1 MVILTYDFLTDDKL
15 RKRKWRILYA
25 KMLDYGLMHDAL
37 KTNALIFLSMK
48 TNALIFLS
56 MQVIDLGK
64 DEINC
69 AALLKE
75 LLNFLHLEFFL
86 QHSSSLNQL
95 FNWGFYHFFAFRIFS
110 PNFSSLNQLFN

>member
-1 MVILTYDFLTDDKL
+1 MDFDTVILTYDFLTDDKL
-15 RKRKWRILYA
+15 RKRKSRILYA
-25 KMLDYGLMHDAL
+25 KMLDYALIEDAL
-37 KTNALIFLSMK
+37 K

-95 FNWGFYHFFAFRIFS
+95 FNWGF
-110 PNFSSLNQLFN
+110 